1 MTSSVARPRLDPR
14 ASIPE
19 EARTSVAAMLEPSE
33 RIEDLAL
40 AVGCTLV
47 LTDRRVVLVRDGPR
61 RRPTTGIRSFRLNRE
76 TVLRM
81 GPDHRT
87 VVLGYRGASA
97 SAFVRPEQVGQVAAL
112 VAGARRRV
120 YRA

>member
-1 MTSSVARPRLDPR
+1 MTASVAQPRLDPR
-14 ASIPE
+14 AGTSE
-19 EARTSVAAMLEPSE
+19 EARTSVAAILEPSE
-33 RIEDLAL
+33 RIEHLAL

-47 LTDRRVVLVRDGPR
+47 LTDRRVVLVRDALR
-61 RRPTTGIRSFRLNRE
+61 RRPTTGIRSFRLDRE

-87 VVLGYRGASA
+87 VVLRYRGASA
-97 SAFVRPEQVGQVAAL
+97 SAFVRPEQLGQVVAL